1 MRRRGHPSNRRV
13 PPLAA
18 LCGDPNKKGGH
29 PSNRRVPPPSLSA
42 CVGGSQPRWG
52 ATLRFCLWSFRV
64 VSQQQ
69 QGACGDAG
77 ISGTS
82 AEPASAELRLRVQL
96 RVLQALRLLCVQLRV
111 LQALHLLR
119 VQLRV
124 LQAACVLRFQ
134 LRVLQAIRVF
144 RVQSAPF
151 RRSAYS
157 ASSCASCRRS
167 ARTGAGECL
176 SPDLTRT
183 GDTTTS
189 GSGSGQNK
197 QEYVPLTSCASS
209 VRATVGNRP
218 FSMLRMLWVP
228 WGRRRGDFISGL
240 F

>member
-1 MRRRGHPSNRRV
+1 MEPASTEPALVEPGHGV
-13 PPLAA
+13 
-18 LCGDPNKKGGH
+18 LCG
-29 PSNRRVPPPSLSA
+29 
-42 CVGGSQPRWG
+42 
-52 ATLRFCLWSFRV
+52 T
-64 VSQQQ
+64 
-69 QGACGDAG
+69 
-77 ISGTS
+77 T

-96 RVLQALRLLCVQLRV
+96 RILQALSLLRVHLRV

-124 LQAACVLRFQ
+124 LQALRLIRVP

-151 RRSAYS
+151 RRSASS

-228 WGRRRGDFISGL
+228 WGRCRGNFISGL

>member
-1 MRRRGHPSNRRV
+1 MPRSFCGASFTEPASAKPGHGV
-13 PPLAA
+13 
-18 LCGDPNKKGGH
+18 
-29 PSNRRVPPPSLSA
+29 
-42 CVGGSQPRWG
+42 
-52 ATLRFCLWSFRV
+52 LR
-64 VSQQQ
+64 
-69 QGACGDAG
+69 
-77 ISGTS
+77 GTS

-96 RVLQALRLLCVQLRV
+96 RVLQALRLLCVQLRI

-183 GDTTTS
+183 GGHYNIWVRVRSKSTGIRSLDIMCIFCPS
-189 GSGSGQNK
+189 NRWQP
-197 QEYVPLTSCASS
+197 PLFNVANALGAVGASP
-209 VRATVGNRP
+209 R
-218 FSMLRMLWVP
+218 
-228 WGRRRGDFISGL
+228 
-240 F
+240 